1 MNADVFDLGQPLSPF
16 TQLMATLPR
25 FSYTLLPGVLQAFM
39 EDPESP
45 LAEYYPDEARIDM
58 EGKRAEW
65 EAIVL
70 LPGKLLKTMDALS
83 SYLF

>member
-1 MNADVFDLGQPLSPF
+1 MNSDAFDLGQPLSPF

-70 LPGKLLKTMDALS
+70 LPGEGWKKLGSM
-83 SYLF
+83 